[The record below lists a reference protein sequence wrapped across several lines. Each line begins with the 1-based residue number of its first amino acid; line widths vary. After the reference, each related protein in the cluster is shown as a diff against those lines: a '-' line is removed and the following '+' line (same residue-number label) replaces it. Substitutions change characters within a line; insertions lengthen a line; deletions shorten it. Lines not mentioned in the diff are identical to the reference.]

1 MTLIVRPGRLVV
13 SRLAAGSEPPAP
25 PADGFWCVTRD
36 SHEVSVVSSPEA
48 APQGSRREGPW
59 RRLEVA
65 GPLDFALT
73 GILAGLAAPLAE
85 AGLPIFVVSTFDT
98 DHLLVR
104 EEDLDGAIRALEAT
118 GHRVER

>member
-13 SRLAAGSEPPAP
+13 SRLPAGSELPVPPV
-25 PADGFWCVTRD
+25 DGFWCVTRD

-48 APQGSRREGPW
+48 APAGSRSEGPW

-73 GILAGLAAPLAE
+73 GVLSALAEPLAE
-85 AGLPIFVVSTFDT
+85 AGIPIFVLSTFDT

-104 EEDLDGAIRALEAT
+104 EDELDAAVRALESA
-118 GHRVER
+118 GHRLRR